1 MPAIAIKRWIK
12 RIVLVLVV
20 ISITILAIR
29 IYDTQRGPKLE
40 LWHTFV
46 PHEMRAAEIDKASWA
61 DYIKTENNIFDEV
74 RINVT
79 EKLEPSTQ
87 VPLNRYYSGS
97 AIYPLILK

>member
-61 DYIKTENNIFDEV
+61 DYIKLKIIFSMKSELML
-74 RINVT
+74 RRNWN
-79 EKLEPSTQ
+79 Q
-87 VPLNRYYSGS
+87 VLRF
-97 AIYPLILK
+97 L

>member
-61 DYIKTENNIFDEV
+61 DYIKCYGETG
-74 RINVT
+74 T
-79 EKLEPSTQ
+79 K
-87 VPLNRYYSGS
+87 YSGS
-97 AIYPLILK
+97 SESLLFW